1 MAERYAFTA
10 SLLEVILLGFY
21 HHSLF
26 LIFPAFLQVTP
37 RRNRLHIFRLP
48 QVAHNSKLC
57 RCRVLVAGPD
67 SAVLPGLQ
75 NMLPS
80 ATKAKNAQQ
89 WALFVPLW
97 SQLSTRR
104 RSSRS
109 RPRLAV
115 FRGEKHRTFAPLSS
129 VLPRSRSVA
138 PSATCGPQLKTLP
151 PQSFGRRPRLA
162 VFCNRKHRSARHKA
176 QNAQQCAFCA
186 LWPRE
191 ESLLTGAVHLVD
203 FFFMHSTRK
212 NAHKVFDSSS
222 QSFPNSARSHSYT
235 KTARRRIV

>member
-21 HHSLF
+21 HHSLY

-115 FRGEKHRTFAPLSS
+115 FRGEKHRSACHKTQKHSAGS
-129 VLPRSRSVA
+129 VFVF
-138 PSATCGPQLKTLP
+138 CGPA
-151 PQSFGRRPRLA
+151 R
-162 VFCNRKHRSARHKA
+162 NRTSIK
-176 QNAQQCAFCA
+176 
-186 LWPRE
+186 
-191 ESLLTGAVHLVD
+191 SLEVSCFIH
-203 FFFMHSTRK
+203 
-212 NAHKVFDSSS
+212 
-222 QSFPNSARSHSYT
+222 
-235 KTARRRIV
+235 